1 MSLHQ
6 TYNTKIV
13 PSLQKQFGYKS
24 IMAVPRVRQV
34 VLNIGAGKSISDAKY
49 LETMEGTLRR
59 ITGQQPV
66 KTKAKKSIASFKIR
80 QGMVVGLRVTL
91 RGARMWDFLD
101 KLVNVTLPR
110 VRDFRGLSR
119 KGFDRQGNYSLG
131 LREHIVFP
139 EIGSDEVERLHGVQI
154 TVSTTATKP
163 AEGIA
168 LLEQLGFPFRNDT
181 K

>member
-13 PSLQKQFGYKS
+13 PALRQQFGYQS
-24 IMAVPRVRQV
+24 VMAVPRVRQV
-34 VLNIGAGKSISDAKY
+34 VLNIGAGKALGDAKY
-49 LETMEGTLRR
+49 LETMEDTLRR

-80 QGMVVGLRVTL
+80 AGMVVGLRVTL
-91 RGARMWDFLD
+91 RGARMWDFLE
-101 KLVNVTLPR
+101 KLVHVTLPR

-139 EIGSDEVERLHGVQI
+139 EIRSDEVERVHGLQI

-163 AEGIA
+163 AEGVA